1 MYKVLAATRAD
12 MNEGWVW
19 LSGHNFVQRSII
31 KIHNN
36 SNNAVVYSEAL
47 EIDNNFT
54 NEYNQSP
61 RVHINGSEN
70 TIVINGWYRNCL
82 GGIETKQNHELEIS
96 EANGFWGKF
105 RASIDHPQVVV
116 RLATWLA
123 VISVGLS
130 LLGIC
135 LAFK

>member
-19 LSGHNFVQRSII
+19 LSNYEYASRSII
-31 KIHNN
+31 KIVNK
-36 SNNAVVYSEAL
+36 SNDAAIYCEAL
-47 EIDNNFT
+47 KIDDNFT
-54 NEYNQSP
+54 KEYNHPP
-61 RVHINGSEN
+61 RVNINDTEN
-70 TIVINGWYRNCL
+70 TIVMNGWYRNRL
-82 GGIETKQNHELEIS
+82 GAIDTKKKYELEIS

-105 RASIDHPQVVV
+105 RGSTGHPQVVV

-123 VISVGLS
+123 VISVGLGVLS
-130 LLGIC
+130 IG

>member
-19 LSGHNFVQRSII
+19 LSGHNFAQRSII
-31 KIHNN
+31 KIRSK
-36 SNNAVVYSEAL
+36 SNNMVVYCEAL
-47 EIDNNFT
+47 KIDNNFIK
-54 NEYNQSP
+54 EYNQSL

-70 TIVINGWYRNCL
+70 TIVINGWYRNLL
-82 GGIETKQNHELEIS
+82 GRIETQQNHDLEIS
-96 EANGFWGKF
+96 QANGFWGKL
-105 RASIDHPQVVV
+105 RASTGHPQVVV

-123 VISVGLS
+123 VISVF
-130 LLGIC
+130 LGFLGFC